1 MQSSLLGSNC
11 RNPFFCVCI
20 LIHTFAVDPPF
31 TLCSPKVG
39 YTVEYNSDRF
49 EIYFFGIG
57 PTEIRVAII
66 ALNTSII
73 FLGTSWWPVTVPL
86 FTALLA
92 LGLIFMIF
100 RTQKEL
106 WRIDMEAKRASQKG
120 PEDS

>member
-1 MQSSLLGSNC
+1 MRTVTSVLAT
-11 RNPFFCVCI
+11 F
-20 LIHTFAVDPPF
+20 LIM
-31 TLCSPKVG
+31 
-39 YTVEYNSDRF
+39 
-49 EIYFFGIG
+49 
-57 PTEIRVAII
+57 
-66 ALNTSII
+66 LNTSII
-73 FLGTSWWPVTVPL
+73 FLGTSWWLVTVPL